1 MSNNIVNKY
10 IKFFLYLV
18 LCYILIMNI
27 DIYLLKKVLKVK
39 NRVTLHG
46 IKSLEENKI
55 TFFTEI

>member
-1 MSNNIVNKY
+1 
-10 IKFFLYLV
+10 
-18 LCYILIMNI
+18 MNI